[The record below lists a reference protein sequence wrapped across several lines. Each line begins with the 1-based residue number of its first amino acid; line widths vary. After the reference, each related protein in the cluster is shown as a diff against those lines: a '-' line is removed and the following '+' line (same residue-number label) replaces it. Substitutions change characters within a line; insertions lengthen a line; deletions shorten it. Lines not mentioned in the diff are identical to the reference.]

1 MKLDIPPT
9 WRHDFKISS
18 CGKYITLELFIPSVS
33 AMVGYRAKRIT
44 IRAMFD
50 AFQFNDRKTQQ
61 TLIRLLEELNKKYYS
76 IIEIFPK

>member
-1 MKLDIPPT
+1 
-9 WRHDFKISS
+9 
-18 CGKYITLELFIPSVS
+18 
-33 AMVGYRAKRIT
+33 MVGYRAKRIT

-50 AFQFNDRKTQQ
+50 AFQFNDRKTQK